1 MPQFSCF
8 VKIDCPY
15 CPNTCR
21 PDRTQNTAGKNA
33 IPDTFSTLRVMTASS
48 GPFFNPKSHDS
59 VIRTLFQPWESWQR
73 HPDTFSTRRVMTASS
88 GHFFNKESHD
98 SVIRTVFQPGESW
111 QRHPDTFSTQR
122 VTIASSG
129 LQQFKRKLK
138 GNVPRE
144 ILIFLIKLRSCDCVP
159 RNNFC
164 WVTLFPGER
173 PRYSKRMGQIIIFS
187 SKYSQI
193 FV

>member
-1 MPQFSCF
+1 MLCHTPQFSCF
-8 VKIDCPY
+8 VKIDYPY

-48 GPFFNPKSHDS
+48 GHFFNPESHDS
-59 VIRTLFQPWESWQR
+59 VIRTLFQPGKSWQR
-73 HPDTFSTRRVMTASS
+73 HLDTFSTR
-88 GHFFNKESHD
+88 
-98 SVIRTVFQPGESW
+98 
-111 QRHPDTFSTQR
+111 R

-159 RNNFC
+159 RNNFSF
-164 WVTLFPGER
+164 LLSDIFPGER